1 MQGGCFEAAVRADL
15 PGRAADIHL
24 LTVGKTVVNALRH
37 KEGLVCLPRRHALQ
51 RDNALCGAH
60 YIVHA
65 QLAVDGQQQ
74 RIVIVAVNFA
84 DLQNVLQLIQSGK
97 RRGVALALFGRP
109 ELGGI
114 QIDGYSS
121 RRIRGI
127 GVAGDAADKFSCHG
141 AQQSCLAVASVF
153 INAAANGHRLV
164 HQRIAARRDERHRC
178 PGDSPKAEGIQGIK
192 LQFCGIPL
200 AGTQIF
206 FIDGAQINIRA
217 GAGPQRH
224 LTGDSVGFVKRQHA
238 FTVGRDRFG
247 HTFAVGVLQRS
258 FRCRRQLEEIELI
271 LQRFRCHLYGGTHA
285 RGGMGSRDG
294 CGAVGPAG
302 QRHFGFGKVGI
313 KGEVFDVLIQSALLV
328 VDGNGIV
335 VGGPLDA
342 VFKGVPSVLVIVDAD
357 VLDQPQLLAQL
368 QNFSCI
374 GRQGAADLGGIVHG
388 QRRNR
393 GSVAVLHLQC
403 VGIVDIQ
410 GEGVGAG
417 SFLNRVL
424 HAQNHLIGVL
434 QIAGFHTL

>member
-1 MQGGCFEAAVRADL
+1 MQACCFEAAVRADL

-24 LTVGKTVVNALRH
+24 LTVGKTVINALRH
-37 KEGLVCLPRRHALQ
+37 DEGFVFLPRRHALQ

-74 RIVIVAVNFA
+74 RIVPVAVNCA

-97 RRGVALALFGRP
+97 RRGAALALFGRP

-114 QIDGYSS
+114 QIDGYIS

-127 GVAGDAADKFSCHG
+127 DAAGGAVGKCVCRG
-141 AQQSCLAVASVF
+141 AQLSRPAVASVF
-153 INAAANGHRLV
+153 INAAANGHRLAR
-164 HQRIAARRDERHRC
+164 QRIAARRDERHRC

-192 LQFCGIPL
+192 LQLCGIPL

-206 FIDGAQINIRA
+206 FIDGAEKNIRA

-238 FTVGRDRFG
+238 ITVGLDRFG
-247 HTFAVGVLQRS
+247 RAFAVGVLQRS
-258 FRCRRQLEEIELI
+258 FRRRRQLEEIELI
-271 LQRFRCHLYGGTHA
+271 LQRLRCHLYGGTHA

-313 KGEVFDVLIQSALLV
+313 KGEVADVLIQSALLV

-335 VGGPLDA
+335 VAGGPPDA

-368 QNFSCI
+368 QNSSCI
-374 GRQGAADLGGIVHG
+374 GGQGAADLGGIVHG
-388 QRRNR
+388 QRRNH
-393 GSVAVLHLQC
+393 VTFVVLHLQC
-403 VGIVDIQ
+403 GGIVDIQ

-417 SFLNRVL
+417 RFTRIL

-434 QIAGFHTL
+434 QIAVFHPL

>member
-1 MQGGCFEAAVRADL
+1 MQACCFEAAVRADL

-24 LTVGKTVVNALRH
+24 LTVGKTVINALRH
-37 KEGLVCLPRRHALQ
+37 NKGFVFLPRRHALQ

-74 RIVIVAVNFA
+74 RIVPVAVNCA

-97 RRGVALALFGRP
+97 RRGAALALFGRP

-127 GVAGDAADKFSCHG
+127 GVAGDAADKCVCRG
-141 AQQSCLAVASVF
+141 AQQSFLAVASVF
-153 INAAANGHRLV
+153 INAAANGHRLAR
-164 HQRIAARRDERHRC
+164 QRIAARRDERHRC

-192 LQFCGIPL
+192 LQLCGIPL

-206 FIDGAQINIRA
+206 FIDGAQINIPT

-224 LTGDSVGFVKRQHA
+224 LTGDPVGFVKRQHA
-238 FTVGRDRFG
+238 ITVGLERFG
-247 HTFAVGVLQRS
+247 RAFAVGVLQRC

-271 LQRFRCHLYGGTHA
+271 LQRFRCHMYGGTHA

-368 QNFSCI
+368 QNFSCF
-374 GRQGAADLGGIVHG
+374 GGQGAADLGGIVHG
-388 QRRNR
+388 QLRNR
-393 GSVAVLHLQC
+393 VSFAVLHLQC

-410 GEGVGAG
+410 GEGVRAG

-434 QIAGFHTL
+434 